1 MELFISKNCLGK
13 KKMKEEAEE
22 KKVRRSVFANL
33 ENWEGIFVY
42 FRANGDFDVDG
53 G

>member
-1 MELFISKNCLGK
+1 
-13 KKMKEEAEE
+13 MKEEAEE

-42 FRANGDFDVDG
+42 LRANGDFDVDEG
-53 G
+53 